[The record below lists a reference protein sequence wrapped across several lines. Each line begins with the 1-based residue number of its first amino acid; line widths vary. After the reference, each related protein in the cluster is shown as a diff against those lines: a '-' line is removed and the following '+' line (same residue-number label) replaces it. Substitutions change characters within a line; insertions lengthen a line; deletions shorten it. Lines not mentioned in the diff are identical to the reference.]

1 MASKFEEIE
10 AESNAFA
17 GKDGETPEELYR
29 RVTALAIRMMD
40 HVAKEVDDGWIKRK
54 FMQAILPFKKH
65 MTMSIR

>member
-10 AESNAFA
+10 AEYNAFA

-40 HVAKEVDDGWIKRK
+40 HGAKEVDDG
-54 FMQAILPFKKH
+54 
-65 MTMSIR
+65 